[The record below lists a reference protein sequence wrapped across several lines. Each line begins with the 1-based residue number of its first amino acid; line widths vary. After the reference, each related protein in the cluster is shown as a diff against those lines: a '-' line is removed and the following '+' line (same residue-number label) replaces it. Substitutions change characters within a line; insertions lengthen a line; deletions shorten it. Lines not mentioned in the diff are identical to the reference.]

1 MQDYNSLIE
10 KIARLANLTK
20 EEIERRVEAKK
31 AKLSG
36 LISKEGAAQI
46 VAAELNVSF
55 ENEALKIS
63 ELASGMKK
71 VNISGKII
79 NLFPVREF
87 NKNNKQGK
95 VANLIIADET
105 GNIKVVLWDTNHIS
119 LIETTY
125 LSIGDSVE
133 IKNAAMRESEVH
145 LSGFSELKKS
155 EAIFDNVKTERST
168 TEKSLAE
175 IAEGQSIKTR
185 ALVVQFYPPRF
196 FNVCPECNKKLL
208 QTEEGFICKEHNKV
222 LPKERA
228 LLNLVIDDGTETI
241 RVVLFSDQLAKLTSQ
256 EDLKNPEKLNEFRD
270 KLLGTEYYI
279 SGIIRRNSLFNNL
292 ELIASDIEQVNPDLL
307 IEKLE
312 KAN

>member
-55 ENEALKIS
+55 ENETLKVS
-63 ELASGMKK
+63 EIAPGMKK

-133 IKNAAMRESEVH
+133 IKNAAMRENELH

-168 TEKSLAE
+168 TDKPLAE
-175 IAEGQSIKTR
+175 IAEGQSVKTR
-185 ALVVQFYPPRF
+185 ALIVQFFPPRF
-196 FNVCPECNKKLL
+196 FSVCPECNKKLL
-208 QTEEGFICKEHNKV
+208 QTEDGFICKEHNKV

-228 LLNLVIDDGTETI
+228 LLNVVADDGTETI

-256 EDLKNPEKLNEFRD
+256 EDLKNPEKMNEFRD
-270 KLLGTEYYI
+270 KILGTEYYI

-292 ELIASDIEQVNPDLL
+292 ELIASDIEEVNPDLL